1 MINCGYHFIIK
12 ELLEECE
19 RQFICLG
26 ENTKKYITFPV
37 PMKKVSKS
45 DKKENK
51 SLKSVYYWLQFSDS
65 AIYMAS
71 SLSNVANNLA

>member
-1 MINCGYHFIIK
+1 
-12 ELLEECE
+12 
-19 RQFICLG
+19 
-26 ENTKKYITFPV
+26 
-37 PMKKVSKS
+37 MKKVSKS